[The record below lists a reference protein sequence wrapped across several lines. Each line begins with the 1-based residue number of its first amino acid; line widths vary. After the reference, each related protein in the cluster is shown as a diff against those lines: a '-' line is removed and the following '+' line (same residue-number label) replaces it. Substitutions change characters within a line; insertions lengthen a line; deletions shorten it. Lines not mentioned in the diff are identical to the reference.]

1 MPSCEQIYGDAVIV
15 IEGRRR
21 AAPARPIMAKTNHE
35 PYDVAAL
42 SRSFARALATARQGI
57 ASLAGKVAAGPDAA
71 LLPPHE
77 AAPKRGAGRIRIL
90 FLASNPPAAAPRRD
104 LAACA
109 VDSDLPCGALAL
121 DEEAHAI
128 EQALNGSEGA
138 ASFELVTKW
147 AVRCSEVQE
156 HLLRH
161 RPHVVH
167 LSGHGLDR
175 GGVVLRDER
184 GGPRAVSGQALEGLF
199 KVLRDDVK
207 VVLLNACWSAAQATA
222 VGRVVGCAI
231 GMRQPIS
238 DPAAVAF
245 SEAFYTALGFGR
257 TIREAF
263 ELGKNALDLRG
274 LGEADVPQLFERG

>member
-1 MPSCEQIYGDAVIV
+1 MS
-15 IEGRRR
+15 
-21 AAPARPIMAKTNHE
+21 KTNHE

-42 SRSFARALATARQGI
+42 SRTFGRALATARQGI
-57 ASLAGKVAAGPDAA
+57 ASLASKAAAGPGDAA

-77 AAPKRGAGRIRIL
+77 VAPRRGAGRIRIL
-90 FLASNPPAAAPRRD
+90 FLASNPPSAAPRRD

-109 VDSDLPCGALAL
+109 GAAAPLPCGALAL

-138 ASFELVTKW
+138 AAFELVTKW

-167 LSGHGLDR
+167 LSGHGADR
-175 GGVVLRDER
+175 GGIVLRGER
-184 GGPRAVSGQALEGLF
+184 GDPQAVSGQALEGLF
-199 KVLRDDVK
+199 KVLRDEVK
-207 VVLLNACWSAAQATA
+207 VVLLNACWSAAQATV

-263 ELGKNALDLRG
+263 ELGKNALELRG
-274 LGEADVPQLFERG
+274 LGEADVPQLFEGG